1 MKRYSKFFAIIL
13 ALILVLTTTPAAFA
27 AGVEPG
33 KTASVSF
40 SFNDIYGVDG
50 TFSYS
55 NASILSNISYSNS
68 GNMAGKVNNDV
79 AYFYNSESTDF
90 TITINAKVSSSAK
103 SGDTCQITFTYRTS
117 DANGDMTG
125 WQTMTKT
132 ITVEGHACTDS
143 NKDHKCDSCGTKL
156 TSCND
161 GNKDHKCDSCG
172 AKLTSCN
179 DGNKDHKCDTCG
191 AKLTS
196 CVDSNNDLKCDICG
210 KEVDPP
216 IDYTELDRQLKIA
229 GELNKDEYTE
239 ESWNTFTKVLEKAKD
254 VRKNGNQSD
263 VDAAAKELEDAI
275 SKLVK
280 MDYSRLLAALESAKS
295 VGNETVAGLIERL
308 IAAIEAANN
317 ALDSN
322 DQDAVDAATT
332 ELENVIAELEKA
344 LNEMNGVPVDTEP
357 SSPFC
362 NISWHNILLVLL
374 IISAIL
380 NVVLVVV
387 IVIPVVKK
395 KKQRQ

>member
-1 MKRYSKFFAIIL
+1 MKRYSKFFAINL
-13 ALILVLTTTPAAFA
+13 AIILVLTTTPAAFA
-27 AGVEPG
+27 AGAEPG

-117 DANGDMTG
+117 DANGNMTG

-132 ITVEGHACTDS
+132 ITVEGHTCTD
-143 NKDHKCDSCGTKL
+143 N
-156 TSCND
+156 NR
-161 GNKDHKCDSCG
+161 DHKCDSCG

-179 DGNKDHKCDTCG
+179 DGNKDHKCDACG

-196 CVDSNNDLKCDICG
+196 CMDSNKDLKCDICG
-210 KEVDPP
+210 NEVDPP

-239 ESWNTFTKVLEKAKD
+239 ESWNAFSKVLENAKD
-254 VRKNGNQSD
+254 VRKNGKQAD

-275 SKLVK
+275 GKLVK
-280 MDYSRLLAALESAKS
+280 MDYSRLLAALDSAKS

-308 IAAIEAANN
+308 VAAIEAANA
-317 ALDSN
+317 ALDSK
-322 DQDAVDAATT
+322 DQEAVDAAAS
-332 ELENVIAELEKA
+332 ELENVIADLEKV
-344 LNEMNGVPVDTEP
+344 LNEMNGVPGDTEP

-362 NISWHNILLVLL
+362 NISWHNILLILL

-380 NVVLVVV
+380 NVVLAVV

>member
-13 ALILVLTTTPAAFA
+13 AIILVLTTTPVAFA

-33 KTASVSF
+33 KKASVSF

-103 SGDTCQITFTYRTS
+103 SGDTCQITFKYRTS
-117 DANGDMTG
+117 DANGNMTG

-132 ITVEGHACTDS
+132 ITVEGHTCTDS
-143 NKDHKCDSCGTKL
+143 
-156 TSCND
+156 
-161 GNKDHKCDSCG
+161 NKDHKCDSCG

-196 CVDSNNDLKCDICG
+196 CVDRNKDLKCDICSN
-210 KEVDPP
+210 EVDPP

-239 ESWNTFTKVLEKAKD
+239 DSWNSFTKVLKKAKD
-254 VRKNGNQSD
+254 VRKNGNQAD
-263 VDAAAKELEDAI
+263 VDAAAKGLEDAI
-275 SKLVK
+275 SKLLK
-280 MDYSRLLAALESAKS
+280 MDYSRLLAALDSAKS

-308 IAAIEAANN
+308 IAAIEAAND

-322 DQDAVDAATT
+322 DQAAVDAAAT

-344 LNEMNGVPVDTEP
+344 LNEMNGVSVDTEP

-380 NVVLVVV
+380 NVALVIV